1 MCGFVFFVFLQNE
14 KHILMAKVKLVLDR
28 RRQIGGAY
36 PVRIYVYHRDQM
48 YIPTGVNATPEEWDT
63 VTSLLRPVNV
73 SARAKNARLRDMLNK
88 CETLLLR
95 LTVSGELSK
104 MTSKI
109 LRQQIDRELGVSK
122 KVSVSLIDYL
132 EKAKR
137 GKAERTQ
144 KLFTWAQQRVND
156 YDPKVQVADIDRGWI
171 ESFRDDLIDKEYGLN
186 TVAQAM
192 AWVSRALSL
201 AVADGVI
208 NSNPIQGVKKPRQET
223 RKKSLSLES
232 MRQLRDMTFTNP
244 RMEYARDIFFLQF
257 YLLGINIVDL
267 ISLHEIVDGRVEYQ
281 RHKTDTL
288 YSVKVMPEAMKII
301 EKWRGNKALVANYW
315 KSPGNTCSSISRYLD
330 KMIPGLTT
338 NYARHTWAT
347 FAAEL
352 EIPMET
358 ISHALGHKIGSPITA
373 IYIAYNQKKVDD
385 ANRKVINY
393 VNADL
398 LEKGKKKAKKAKG
411 KK

>member
-1 MCGFVFFVFLQNE
+1 
-14 KHILMAKVKLVLDR
+14 MAKVKLVLDK

-36 PVRIYVYHRDQM
+36 PIRIYIYHREQM
-48 YIPTGVNATPEEWDT
+48 YIPTGVNATPEEWDAA
-63 VTSLLRPVNV
+63 VGLLRPVNV

-109 LRQQIDRELGVSK
+109 LRQQIDRELGVNK
-122 KVSVSLIDYL
+122 RVSASLIDYL

-137 GKAERTQ
+137 GKADRTQ
-144 KLFTWAQQRVND
+144 KLFTWAQQRVTD
-156 YDPKVQVADIDRGWI
+156 YDAKIQITDIDRGWI
-171 ESFRDDLIDKEYGLN
+171 ESFRDDLIKKEYGLN

-232 MRQLRDMTFTNP
+232 MRQLRDMTFSGP
-244 RMEYARDIFFLQF
+244 SALRMEYARDVFFLQF

-267 ISLHEIVDGRVEYQ
+267 VSLHKIVDGRVEYQ

-301 EKWRGNKALVANYW
+301 EKWQGENALVANYW
-315 KSPGNTCSSISRYLD
+315 KTPGNTCSSISRYLD

-385 ANRKVINY
+385 ANRKVIDY
-393 VNADL
+393 LNADL
-398 LEKGKKKAKKAKG
+398 LKKGKKGKG

>member
-1 MCGFVFFVFLQNE
+1 MYILCAVSFLFVFLQNE
-14 KHILMAKVKLVLDR
+14 KHILMAKVKLVLDK

-36 PVRIYVYHRDQM
+36 PIRIYVYHRDQM

-63 VTSLLRPVNV
+63 VTSLLRPANV

-109 LRQQIDRELGVSK
+109 LRLQIDRELGVNK

-156 YDPKVQVADIDRGWI
+156 YDAKVQVADIDRGWI
-171 ESFRDDLIDKEYGLN
+171 ESFRDDLIEKEYGLN

-208 NSNPIQGVKKPRQET
+208 NSNPIQGVKKPKQET

-232 MRQLRDMTFTNP
+232 MRQLRDMTFIGP
-244 RMEYARDIFFLQF
+244 SALRMEYARDVFFLQF

-330 KMIPGLTT
+330 KMISGLTT

-385 ANRKVINY
+385 ANRKVIDY
-393 VNADL
+393 LNADL
-398 LEKGKKKAKKAKG
+398 KGKK
-411 KK
+411 